1 MNRHVWL
8 LLLVLITSGT
18 ASLFAGSVDLSALGS
33 DQQRTIIFEIRL
45 PRMLYAMITGSALA
59 MSGAVFQI
67 VLRNPMADSF
77 TLGMAN
83 AAVLGSAAA
92 VAGLLP
98 FFMRPLLS
106 ILAGIAAMGIV
117 LAAAK
122 RIDTTYRPETLI
134 VIGVLL
140 GAMMSGLLY
149 IIILMAPEQTESIA
163 RYMFGSLSGSR
174 YQEVLLT
181 GGLTLGG
188 AIFLY
193 RYGHALDM
201 LNLGDL
207 RAYSLGVDAAKIRP
221 FLLVAAAIPPLV
233 VISYTGLIALVGIIV
248 PQMLL
253 YFKPMRFRPLLTLSF
268 LYGAIYVNTA
278 DTIGR
283 TIIAPLQIPTG
294 VMVMISAVPL
304 FIFLMYKRVLTKA
317 DR

>member
-1 MNRHVWL
+1 MSRHIWI
-8 LLLVLITSGT
+8 LLLVLIISG
-18 ASLFAGSVDLSALGS
+18 AVSLFAGSVGLATLEVE
-33 DQQRTIIFEIRL
+33 QQHTILFEIRL
-45 PRMLYAMITGSALA
+45 PRMLSAMITGAALA

-83 AAVLGSAAA
+83 AAVLGSAMA
-92 VAGLLP
+92 VAGIMP
-98 FFMRPLLS
+98 FFMRPILS
-106 ILAGIAAMGIV
+106 ILAGMIAMGIV

-122 RIDTTYRPETLI
+122 RIDTAYRPETLI

-140 GAMMSGLLY
+140 GAMMSGVLY

-174 YQEVLLT
+174 YQETLLT
-181 GGLTLGG
+181 GVLTIVGVV
-188 AIFLY
+188 FLY

-201 LNLGDL
+201 LNLGDI

-221 FLLVAAAIPPLV
+221 FLLIAAAVPPLV
-233 VISYTGLIALVGIIV
+233 IISYTGLIALVGIIV

-253 YFKPMRFRPLLTLSF
+253 YFKPMRFRPLLVLSS
-268 LYGAIYVNTA
+268 LYGAIYVNIA

-283 TIIAPLQIPTG
+283 TVIAPLQIPTG

-317 DR
+317 